1 MSRFPCTCRT
11 RISFQQITLET
22 SMPIMASVAMPSMM
36 LEALA
41 GNGRVIERAGGLPQA
56 D

>member
-1 MSRFPCTCRT
+1 V
-11 RISFQQITLET
+11 L
-22 SMPIMASVAMPSMM
+22 IMASVAMPSMM

-41 GNGRVIERAGGLPQA
+41 GNGRLIERTGGSPQV